1 MIGLGVIIG
10 LIILFIGIHIYTHR
24 DSYSDDGL
32 GTIAIGIIV
41 IFIFAFTAIIEFI
54 PKAIELELIDDKIAM
69 YEEENAQI
77 EEDVERIVAQYQ
89 QHEKAVFDMSEI
101 HSATTLI
108 QMYPDLKSND
118 LAMKQ
123 IEIYNQNNA
132 QIKSLKLDQID
143 CEKAKWWLYFGKI
156 GE

>member
-1 MIGLGVIIG
+1 MTC
-10 LIILFIGIHIYTHR
+10 LIILLCVIAIFIGFKIKADVGETLI
-24 DSYSDDGL
+24 
-32 GTIAIGIIV
+32 IAGFIIGILF
-41 IFIFAFTAIIEFI
+41 IFIALIEFI
-54 PKAIELELIDDKIAM
+54 PCTVESKVIDDKIAM

-77 EEDVERIVAQYQ
+77 EEDVEQIVTQYQ

-123 IEIYNQNNA
+123 IEIYNKNNA

-143 CEKAKWWLYFGKI
+143 CEKAKWWLYFGKV

>member
-1 MIGLGVIIG
+1 MMC
-10 LIILFIGIHIYTHR
+10 LIILLCVIAMFIGFKTKKEDVGGILITAGFLIGALFTILALIY
-24 DSYSDDGL
+24 
-32 GTIAIGIIV
+32 
-41 IFIFAFTAIIEFI
+41 FI
-54 PKAIELELIDDKIAM
+54 PCTIESKVIDDKIAM

-77 EEDVERIVAQYQ
+77 EEDVEQIVIQYQ

-108 QMYPDLKSND
+108 QMYPDLKSNN

-123 IEIYNQNNA
+123 IEIYNKNNA

-143 CEKAKWWLYFGKI
+143 CEKAKWWLYFGKV

>member
-1 MIGLGVIIG
+1 MMC
-10 LIILFIGIHIYTHR
+10 LIILLCVITIFIGFKTKAANV
-24 DSYSDDGL
+24 GETL
-32 GTIAIGIIV
+32 IIV
-41 IFIFAFTAIIEFI
+41 GFIIGAIFTMLALIEFI
-54 PKAIELELIDDKIAM
+54 PCTVESKVIDDKIVM

-77 EEDVERIVAQYQ
+77 EEDVEQIVAQYQ
-89 QHEKAVFDMSEI
+89 QHEKEVFDMSEI

-123 IEIYNQNNA
+123 IEIYNKNNA
-132 QIKSLKLDQID
+132 QIKSLKLEQID
-143 CEKAKWWLYFGKI
+143 CEKAKWWLYFGKV